1 MAPDA
6 MVLLKESPFGATWC
20 YVEYELTA
28 TKPSK
33 VQGKLRAYHSRLR
46 SDDYPVLV
54 VCRRKA
60 IPNFLRQG
68 AGLRMLIAAVEDVR
82 QQNVTG
88 ETGTVWLQDGNP
100 VLRLR

>member
-6 MVLLKESPFGATWC
+6 MVLLKESPFGATWY
-20 YVEYELTA
+20 YVEYERRATTPKTA
-28 TKPSK
+28 EA
-33 VQGKLRAYHSRLR
+33 KLRAYRSHLR
-46 SDDYPVLV
+46 SDDYPVLI

-88 ETGTVWLQDGNP
+88 ETATVWLQDGNP
-100 VLRLR
+100 VPRLR